1 MVALAAISNN
11 LIIGKDG
18 KLPWQSK
25 EDLQFFKETTINGNI
40 VVGGTTFK
48 GLPFLPNRTIWVMSK
63 TKVQTSLYG
72 SDSKWHSIHNIEQ
85 APADSFLCG
94 GANIYKQ
101 FLPSCSSLLLTE
113 LDFDAEGD
121 TMFPYTKKEI
131 KDMLPNVELIKT
143 IENGTIKRYYK
154 NNRLI

>member
-1 MVALAAISNN
+1 MIALAAISKN

-18 KLPWQSK
+18 KLPFRSK
-25 EDLQFFKETTINGNI
+25 EDLQFFKETTMNGNI
-40 VVGGTTFK
+40 VVGYTTFK
-48 GLPFLPNRTIWVMSK
+48 GLPFLPDRTIWAMSK
-63 TKVQTSLYG
+63 TKVQTALYRA
-72 SDSKWHSIHNIEQ
+72 DFKWHLINNIEQ

-113 LDFDAEGD
+113 LDFDTEGD

-131 KDMLPNVELIKT
+131 EEMFPNVELIKT

-154 NNRLI
+154 NEQL

>member
-1 MVALAAISNN
+1 MIALAAISKN

-18 KLPWQSK
+18 KLPFRSK
-25 EDLQFFKETTINGNI
+25 EDLQFFKETTMNGNI
-40 VVGGTTFK
+40 VVGRTTFK

-63 TKVQTSLYG
+63 TKVQTALYG
-72 SDSKWHSIHNIEQ
+72 ADFKWHLIHNIEQ

-131 KDMLPNVELIKT
+131 GEMFPNVELIKT

-154 NNRLI
+154 NEQL